1 MSPRKAERVAE
12 SAAARCWARRL
23 IQRLGLYRAAP
34 VAGGG
39 EVRVLTL
46 RDNGAVIRGGPKDL
60 FMLRLPERSAS
71 GYVWDLE
78 QLREAGIAVVRDER
92 VAPERA
98 AVGGYVD
105 RLITVNPAAR
115 RQGEMV
121 LTERRPWEAAGQAIR
136 EFRVR
141 YCLSGPES
149 YTRAG

>member
-1 MSPRKAERVAE
+1 M
-12 SAAARCWARRL
+12 
-23 IQRLGLYRAAP
+23 
-34 VAGGG
+34 
-39 EVRVLTL
+39 LTL

-78 QLREAGIAVVRDER
+78 QLKEAGLAVVRDER

-98 AVGGYVD
+98 AAGVVD
-105 RLITVNPAAR
+105 RLITVNPVAR

-141 YCLSGPES
+141 YCLSGPEN